1 MNILPKILTARTDT
15 DAEKTGGPWKNVQRI
30 CVSMESEPWPLDLKD
45 SCEMWKLEEINFGR
59 FEDMISGRAA
69 ARRRR
74 ICVNPGSF
82 VVSQRLELI
91 REILRSYFWPGE
103 RGKVGKELVF
113 VVVGNEGDEP
123 ADWRLVE

>member
-1 MNILPKILTARTDT
+1 
-15 DAEKTGGPWKNVQRI
+15 
-30 CVSMESEPWPLDLKD
+30 
-45 SCEMWKLEEINFGR
+45 MWKLEEINFGR